1 MLHLVALKR
10 SEVLSFYT
18 RLQRLVSARSV
29 YLEDSIFQ
37 RTVPLYATESYIK
50 RVLKRG
56 TSNESRALMEYD
68 RFHFFAIQLVRV
80 LGSLLL

>member
-1 MLHLVALKR
+1 MLNLAALKR
-10 SEVLSFYT
+10 SEVLSFFT

-37 RTVPLYATESYIK
+37 RTVPLYATESFIK

-56 TSNESRALMEYD
+56 TSNESRALIEYD
-68 RFHFFAIQLVRV
+68 RLRFFAIQLVRV
-80 LGSLLL
+80 LGSLPL